1 MRQQPGPV
9 LGERRLVEGTA
20 PDVQV
25 EEPAEEHVV
34 AQPFAELAL
43 RAHGVERDQQTRL
56 QQVFGRH
63 GGPAS
68 LGVHAAEGGR
78 QLLKHAVCQRLDPP
92 DRVFLWDQ
100 VLGGER
106 HQALDLLVGC
116 AAHGRLPFVLRQA

>member
-25 EEPAEEHVV
+25 EEPPEEHVV
-34 AQPFAELAL
+34 GQPFAELAL
-43 RAHGVERDQQTRL
+43 RAHGVERDQQARL

-78 QLLKHAVCQRLDPP
+78 QLLKHPVCQRLDPP
-92 DRVFLWDQ
+92 DRVS
-100 VLGGER
+100 
-106 HQALDLLVGC
+106 
-116 AAHGRLPFVLRQA
+116 